1 MTARL
6 RLVDQIPDW
15 ETRVRAIVEERRA
28 RNALRL
34 ALKEAARERRE
45 RRRKKA
51 VLAGFFA
58 SMFVLWFSIAAPY
71 EVLKE
76 AALRMAQAATVFLA
90 LLVIGIVVK
99 TACDFA
105 NVRMFVRP
113 TKDGSSAGTEVP
125 KGE

>member
-1 MTARL
+1 MSVRL

-15 ETRVRAIVEERRA
+15 EPRVRAIVDERRA

-34 ALKEAARERRE
+34 ALEQAARERRE
-45 RRRKKA
+45 RRRKRS
-51 VLAGFFA
+51 VLGAFA
-58 SMFVLWFSIAAPY
+58 LLMGVVVFSIGAPY

-99 TACDFA
+99 TARDFA
-105 NVRMFVRP
+105 DVRMFRP